1 MITPERRWPVRI
13 AAGGLPLLLAFLLA
27 PSQARAGCGHHVRIT
42 NPGQEAR
49 RADQPLNLPV
59 AGLPLPEHRQPCRG
73 PECSGGPAES
83 PDAPPAPPS
92 RTGGSDDLSLG
103 LAPAGEGE
111 PWSTRLPDD
120 PRPRPTRAGPDIS
133 HPPR

>member
-13 AAGGLPLLLAFLLA
+13 AAEGLPLLLALLLA

-49 RADQPLNLPV
+49 RADDPLNLPV
-59 AGLPLPEHRQPCRG
+59 ADLPLPEHRRPCRG
-73 PECSGGPAES
+73 PECSGAPAE
-83 PDAPPAPPS
+83 PFDAPPAPPS

-103 LAPAGEGE
+103 LAPGGEGGS
-111 PWSTRLPDD
+111 WAARLWDD
-120 PRPRPTRAGPDIS
+120 PPPRPTRAGPDIS